1 MTTQTLT
8 VTGMTCANCV
18 RHVRDALAQIPGVT
32 DVVVD
37 LASGRATLRTQAP
50 IDPATLRS
58 VLEAE
63 EYGVA

>member
-18 RHVRDALAQIPGVT
+18 RHVSEALAGIPGVT
-32 DVVVD
+32 DVRVD
-37 LASGRATLRTQAP
+37 LATGHATLQASEP

-58 VLEAE
+58 VLEADD
-63 EYGVA
+63 YGVA